1 MEPVNLRL
9 TKNDKHD
16 TRHNDSPAYH
26 ARRLLTFI
34 VASRLGNPVQGNSAG
49 NPQDLQQAA

>member
-34 VASRLGNPVQGNSAG
+34 VASRGREDIQ
-49 NPQDLQQAA
+49 